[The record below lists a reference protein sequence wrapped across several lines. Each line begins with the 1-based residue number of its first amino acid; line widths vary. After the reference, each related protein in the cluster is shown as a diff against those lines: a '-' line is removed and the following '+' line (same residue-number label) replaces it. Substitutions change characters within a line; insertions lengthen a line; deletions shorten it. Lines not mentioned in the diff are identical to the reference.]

1 MLETPSSTTMPRWI
15 SRAILGCLLLGVGYA
30 CTSIALATT
39 RGPVLPQPMN
49 MIVSIALATVLVGL
63 GAYRFTLL
71 ILHRIDR
78 LEAQLEVGETHVIS
92 RLNVLA
98 NGMIEHGI
106 QLETITGEIPR
117 VRPLVTA
124 CPHGGLD
131 RYEQGYADGLA
142 RRPMA
147 ADATVIPIT
156 GRN

>member
-39 RGPVLPQPMN
+39 GSPVLPQLN
-49 MIVSIALATVLVGL
+49 TIVAIALATALVGL
-63 GAYRFTLL
+63 GAYRFTLQ
-71 ILHRIDR
+71 ILHRLDR
-78 LEAQLEVGETHVIS
+78 LEAQMDVAETHVIS

-106 QLETITGEIPR
+106 QLEQITGEIPR
-117 VRPLVTA
+117 IRPVVTA
-124 CPHGGLD
+124 CPHTGLD

-147 ADATVIPIT
+147 GDATVVPIT